1 MFTLVTYSSWFP
13 PFVVIGTAM
22 VRYRRLTGKLP
33 IETFDERTSLIIH
46 FQTDQ
51 MRNKMEIF
59 YLMGERT
66 LTVKLNSG
74 PMSSSVLTV
83 VITGEAA
90 SAT

>member
-1 MFTLVTYSSWFP
+1 M
-13 PFVVIGTAM
+13 
-22 VRYRRLTGKLP
+22 P
-33 IETFDERTSLIIH
+33 IETFDERMSFIIY

-59 YLMGERT
+59 YFMGERT